1 MKNSEIIADVL
12 IKVLA
17 ILIILYFILLGIK
30 RNISNSDNESYENIE
45 NNIES
50 EVIETSEEN
59 SKSLEQIES
68 NTSEVEE
75 ETFGTLD
82 KLTFIIDVTLVDIDN
97 NTFKG
102 NTSTDNGYSGII
114 EFKLSDNALE
124 NLSIDIKQGNT
135 YVVEASPMIET
146 GTNDLPL
153 ITVTS
158 LSVATEDDI
167 NKLEEIRG
175 TVSTFKRKFIEYNSM
190 SLEEIINDANTSY
203 ATWTQDEIKEYIK
216 LIEDKGYT
224 DKTKDKSYVCLRES
238 ISEVYSE

>member
-1 MKNSEIIADVL
+1 MKKSEIIADVL

-30 RNISNSDNESYENIE
+30 GNISNSSNESYENIE
-45 NNIES
+45 KDIES
-50 EVIETSEEN
+50 ENIETSEKDL
-59 SKSLEQIES
+59 KSMEEVES
-68 NTSEVEE
+68 TTSEVEE

-82 KLTFIIDVTLVDIDN
+82 KLTFIIDVTLVDNSN

-114 EFKLSDNALE
+114 EFKLSDSALE
-124 NLSIDIKQGNT
+124 NICIEIEQGNT

-146 GTNDLPL
+146 GTDDLPL
-153 ITVTS
+153 ITVTNLS
-158 LSVATEDDI
+158 LATEDDI

-175 TVSTFKRKFIEYNSM
+175 TVSTFKRKLIEYNSM

-224 DKTKDKSYVCLRES
+224 DKTKEKSYVCLRES

>member
-1 MKNSEIIADVL
+1 MKKSEIIADVL

-30 RNISNSDNESYENIE
+30 GNISNSSNESYENIE
-45 NNIES
+45 KDIES
-50 EVIETSEEN
+50 ENIETSEKDL
-59 SKSLEQIES
+59 KSMKEVES
-68 NTSEVEE
+68 TTSEVEE

-82 KLTFIIDVTLVDIDN
+82 KLTFIIDVTLVDNSN

-124 NLSIDIKQGNT
+124 NICIEIEQGNT

-146 GTNDLPL
+146 GTDDLPL
-153 ITVTS
+153 ITVTNLS
-158 LSVATEDDI
+158 LATEDDI

-175 TVSTFKRKFIEYNSM
+175 TVSTFKRKLIEYNSM

-224 DKTKDKSYVCLRES
+224 DKTKEKSYVCLRES

>member
-1 MKNSEIIADVL
+1 MKKSEIIADVL

-30 RNISNSDNESYENIE
+30 GNISNSSNESYENIE
-45 NNIES
+45 KDIES
-50 EVIETSEEN
+50 ENIETSEKDL
-59 SKSLEQIES
+59 KSMEEAES
-68 NTSEVEE
+68 TTSEVEE

-82 KLTFIIDVTLVDIDN
+82 KLTFIIDVTLVDNSN

-124 NLSIDIKQGNT
+124 NICIEIEQGNT

-146 GTNDLPL
+146 GTDDLPL
-153 ITVTS
+153 ITVTNLS
-158 LSVATEDDI
+158 LATEDDI

-175 TVSTFKRKFIEYNSM
+175 TVSTFKRKLIEYNSM
-190 SLEEIINDANTSY
+190 SLEEIIRDANISY

-224 DKTKDKSYVCLRES
+224 DESKEKSYVCLRES

>member
-1 MKNSEIIADVL
+1 MKKSEIIADVL

-30 RNISNSDNESYENIE
+30 GNISNSSNESYENIE
-45 NNIES
+45 KDIES
-50 EVIETSEEN
+50 KNIETSEKDL
-59 SKSLEQIES
+59 KSMEEVES
-68 NTSEVEE
+68 TTSEVEE

-82 KLTFIIDVTLVDIDN
+82 KLTFIIDVTLVDNSN

-124 NLSIDIKQGNT
+124 NICIEIEQGNT

-146 GTNDLPL
+146 GTDDLPL
-153 ITVTS
+153 ITVTNLS
-158 LSVATEDDI
+158 LATEDDI

-175 TVSTFKRKFIEYNSM
+175 TVSTFKRKLIEYNSM

-224 DKTKDKSYVCLRES
+224 DKTKEKSYVCLRES

>member
-1 MKNSEIIADVL
+1 MKKSEIIADVL

-30 RNISNSDNESYENIE
+30 RNISNNDNESYESTE

-50 EVIETSEEN
+50 VVIESSEEN
-59 SKSLEQIES
+59 SKSLEKIES
-68 NTSEVEE
+68 DTSEVEE

-175 TVSTFKRKFIEYNSM
+175 TVSTFKRKLIEYNSM

>member
-1 MKNSEIIADVL
+1 MKKSEIIADVL

>member
-1 MKNSEIIADVL
+1 MKKSEIIADVL

-30 RNISNSDNESYENIE
+30 RNISNNDNESYENIE

-68 NTSEVEE
+68 TTSEVEE

-175 TVSTFKRKFIEYNSM
+175 TVSTFKRKLIEYNSM

>member
-1 MKNSEIIADVL
+1 MKKLEVIVDVL
-12 IKVLA
+12 IKILA
-17 ILIILYFILLGIK
+17 ILIILYFILLCI
-30 RNISNSDNESYENIE
+30 RVNISNNDNKSYENIE
-45 NNIES
+45 NSIES
-50 EVIETSEEN
+50 KVVETSGEN
-59 SKSLEQIES
+59 SKTLEQTEVD
-68 NTSEVEE
+68 TSEVKE

-97 NTFKG
+97 NTFRG
-102 NTSTDNGYSGII
+102 NTSTDKGYSGII
-114 EFKLSDNALE
+114 EFVLSDNALE

-146 GTNDLPL
+146 VTSDLPL

-175 TVSTFKRKFIEYNSM
+175 TVSTFKRKLIEYNSM

-224 DKTKDKSYVCLRES
+224 DEANYKSYVCVRES

>member
-1 MKNSEIIADVL
+1 MKKSEIIADVL

-30 RNISNSDNESYENIE
+30 GNISNSSNESYENIE
-45 NNIES
+45 KDIES

-146 GTNDLPL
+146 GTNDLPI

-175 TVSTFKRKFIEYNSM
+175 TVSTFKRKLIEYNSM

-224 DKTKDKSYVCLRES
+224 DKTKEKSYVCLRES

>member
-1 MKNSEIIADVL
+1 MKKSEIIADVL

-30 RNISNSDNESYENIE
+30 RNISNNDNESYESTE

-50 EVIETSEEN
+50 GVIESSEEN
-59 SKSLEQIES
+59 SKSLEKIES
-68 NTSEVEE
+68 DTSEVEE

-82 KLTFIIDVTLVDIDN
+82 KLTFIIDVTLVDNSN

-124 NLSIDIKQGNT
+124 NICIEIEQGNT

-146 GTNDLPL
+146 GTDDLPL
-153 ITVTS
+153 ITVTNLS
-158 LSVATEDDI
+158 LATEDDI

-175 TVSTFKRKFIEYNSM
+175 TVSTFKRKLIEYNSM

>member
-1 MKNSEIIADVL
+1 MKKSEIIADVL

-30 RNISNSDNESYENIE
+30 GNISNSSNESYENIE
-45 NNIES
+45 KDIES

-175 TVSTFKRKFIEYNSM
+175 TVSTFKRKLIEYNSM

-224 DKTKDKSYVCLRES
+224 DKTKEKSYVCLRES

>member
-1 MKNSEIIADVL
+1 MKKSEIIADVL

-30 RNISNSDNESYENIE
+30 VNISNSSNESYENIE
-45 NNIES
+45 KDIES
-50 EVIETSEEN
+50 ENIETSEKDL
-59 SKSLEQIES
+59 KSMEEVES
-68 NTSEVEE
+68 TTSEVEE

-82 KLTFIIDVTLVDIDN
+82 KLTFIIDVTLVDNSN

-124 NLSIDIKQGNT
+124 NICIEIEQGNT

-146 GTNDLPL
+146 GTDDLPL

-158 LSVATEDDI
+158 LSLATEDDI

-175 TVSTFKRKFIEYNSM
+175 TVSTFKRKLIEYNSM

-224 DKTKDKSYVCLRES
+224 DKTKEKSYVCLRES

>member
-1 MKNSEIIADVL
+1 MKKSEIIADVL

-59 SKSLEQIES
+59 SKSLEKIES
-68 NTSEVEE
+68 DTSEVEE

-175 TVSTFKRKFIEYNSM
+175 TVSTFKRKLIEYNSM

>member
-1 MKNSEIIADVL
+1 MKKSEIIADVL

-30 RNISNSDNESYENIE
+30 GNISNNDNESYESTE

-50 EVIETSEEN
+50 GVIESSEEN
-59 SKSLEQIES
+59 SKSLEKIES
-68 NTSEVEE
+68 DTSEVEE

-175 TVSTFKRKFIEYNSM
+175 TVSTFKRKLIEYNSM

>member
-1 MKNSEIIADVL
+1 MKKSEIIADVL

-30 RNISNSDNESYENIE
+30 GNISNSSNESYENIE
-45 NNIES
+45 KDIES
-50 EVIETSEEN
+50 EVIESSEEN
-59 SKSLEQIES
+59 SKSLEKIES
-68 NTSEVEE
+68 DTSEVEE

-153 ITVTS
+153 ITVTN

-175 TVSTFKRKFIEYNSM
+175 TVSTFKRKLIEYNSM

>member
-1 MKNSEIIADVL
+1 MKKSEIIVDVL

-30 RNISNSDNESYENIE
+30 RNISNNDNESYENIE
-45 NNIES
+45 SNIES
-50 EVIETSEEN
+50 ETIEASEEN
-59 SKSLEQIES
+59 PKSLEKTES

-75 ETFGTLD
+75 ETFGTLE
-82 KLTFIIDVTLVDIDN
+82 KITFIIDVTLADIAN

-114 EFKLSDNALE
+114 EFKLSSNALE
-124 NLSIDIKQGNT
+124 NINTEIKQGNT

-146 GTNDLPL
+146 GTDDLPL

-158 LSVATEDDI
+158 YCLATEDDI

-175 TVSTFKRKFIEYNSM
+175 TVSTFKRKLIEYNSM
-190 SLEEIINDANTSY
+190 SLEEVIRDANTSY

-224 DKTKDKSYVCLRES
+224 DKTKEKSYVCLRES

>member
-1 MKNSEIIADVL
+1 MKKSEIIADVL

-30 RNISNSDNESYENIE
+30 RNISNNDNESYESTE

-50 EVIETSEEN
+50 GVIESSEEN
-59 SKSLEQIES
+59 SKSLEKIES
-68 NTSEVEE
+68 DTSEVEE

-175 TVSTFKRKFIEYNSM
+175 TVSTFKRKLIEYNSM

>member
-1 MKNSEIIADVL
+1 MKKSEIIADVL

-30 RNISNSDNESYENIE
+30 RNISNNDNESYESTE

-50 EVIETSEEN
+50 GVIESSEEN
-59 SKSLEQIES
+59 SKSLEKIES
-68 NTSEVEE
+68 DTSEVEE

-82 KLTFIIDVTLVDIDN
+82 KLTFIIDVTLVDNSN

-124 NLSIDIKQGNT
+124 NICIEIEQGNT

-175 TVSTFKRKFIEYNSM
+175 TVSTFKRKLIEYNSM